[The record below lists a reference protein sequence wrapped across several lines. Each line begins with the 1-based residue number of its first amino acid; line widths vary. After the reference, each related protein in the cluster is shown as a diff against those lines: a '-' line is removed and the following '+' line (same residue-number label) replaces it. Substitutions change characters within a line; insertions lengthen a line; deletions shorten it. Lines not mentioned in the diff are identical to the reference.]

1 VSIVEKQRMWVENL
15 RSLLILAMTAGLAAF
30 AWVGGCAA
38 PAPGPGGTGPVFFPP
53 PPERPR
59 LQFLTSFSGPTDVGV
74 AGPSDFEKFVLGEAK
89 EREGIATPYG
99 LAIHD
104 GKLYVC
110 DVGKRRVEVLDLQK
124 RSFGT
129 MTEDRRLL
137 NPVNIHIEP
146 DGTKYVADPTA
157 GAVFVF
163 GADDALRAILGKG
176 QKISP
181 IDVTV
186 RGPYC
191 YVTDFASNQVVVLDK
206 VSGKEIRRLG
216 EKGEGDKQFQLISD
230 LAFGPD
236 GDLYVTDKLKARIF
250 QFDQS
255 GNLKRTIG
263 KLGDNIDEL
272 VRPKGIAIDRENR
285 IWVVDAGVSLS
296 PSAWSTEVAKIYDQQ
311 GRLLLFFGRPG
322 RGPGNM
328 NLPTQIILDYDNVD
342 LFRRYAAQGA
352 NLEFLVFVSN
362 QYGPNKVNVYGFGEF
377 PTPNRAKEAAQ
388 LVRAEPS
395 PQPSEPSPQPSEL
408 SPQPVAQTAPTP
420 SAGTAGQAQS
430 AQGIAALY
438 YHSMDL
444 YRAGRLA
451 EARAGFVKV
460 IDSGL
465 IPPPM
470 VQTLRSYIQD
480 IDDQLARERGGRP

>member
-1 VSIVEKQRMWVENL
+1 MWVENL
-15 RSLLILAMTAGLAAF
+15 RFLVVLTLTAGLAASAF
-30 AWVGGCAA
+30 VGGCAA
-38 PAPGPGGTGPVFFPP
+38 PAEGPASTGPVFFPP
-53 PPERPR
+53 APEKPR
-59 LQFLTSFSGPTDVGV
+59 LQFLTSFSGPGDLGA
-74 AGPSDFEKFVLGEAK
+74 AGPSGFEKFVLGEAK
-89 EREGIATPYG
+89 EQEGIATPYG
-99 LAIHD
+99 LAIFD

-124 RSFGT
+124 RSFGA
-129 MTEDRRLL
+129 MTEDRRLV
-137 NPVNIHIEP
+137 NPVNIHITP

-163 GADDALRAILGKG
+163 SADDALQAILGKEH
-176 QKISP
+176 KISP

-206 VSGKEIRRLG
+206 ASGKEIRRLG
-216 EKGEGDKQFQLISD
+216 EKGNGEKQFQLISD

-250 QFDQS
+250 QFDPS
-255 GNLKRTIG
+255 GNLKRTVG

-285 IWVVDAGVSLS
+285 IWVIDAGVSLS

-322 RGPGNM
+322 KSPGNM
-328 NLPTQIILDYDNVD
+328 NLPTKIILDYDHVG
-342 LFRRYAAQGA
+342 LFQRYAVKGA
-352 NLEFLVFVSN
+352 TLEFLVFVSN
-362 QYGPNKVNVYGFGEF
+362 QYGPSKVNVYGFGAF
-377 PTPNRAKEAAQ
+377 PAPNRTRDPAQ
-388 LVRAEPS
+388 PVLAETSSRP
-395 PQPSEPSPQPSEL
+395 L
-408 SPQPVAQTAPTP
+408 APVAQTPSAPTP
-420 SAGTAGQAQS
+420 GVEKPSDGAGSNRKPAGNAGQAQS
-430 AQGIAALY
+430 AQGLAGLY
-438 YHSMDL
+438 YHSMEL

-470 VQTLRSYIQD
+470 VQTLRGYIRD
-480 IDDQLARERGGRP
+480 IDSQLAGGRGAQP